1 MVVNPFYLARPVRLE
16 RTTNRF
22 EVCDSIRLSYGRM
35 IRSHAMKD
43 LRACTTDEKRFA
55 DGEVIL
61 QRFQLQWGE

>member
-35 IRSHAMKD
+35 IRSHAMN
-43 LRACTTDEKRFA
+43 EKNGVSEGA
-55 DGEVIL
+55 
-61 QRFQLQWGE
+61 